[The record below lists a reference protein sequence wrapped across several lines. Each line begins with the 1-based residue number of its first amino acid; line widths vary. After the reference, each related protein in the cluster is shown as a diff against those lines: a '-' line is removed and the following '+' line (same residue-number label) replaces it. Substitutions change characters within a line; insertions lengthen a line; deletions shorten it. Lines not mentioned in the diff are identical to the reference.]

1 MHVFNAL
8 CQVRKQKQWVQ
19 HRHTVGQQE
28 RKILLFFSN
37 RGLWTLWT
45 ALRACKRRRR
55 SVFKYSP
62 GRLAASHRNASLP
75 MWDKRKNSHIEIVHS
90 WCDHSRHSVST
101 HHGGGTVGDRQRA
114 GKSWSNWGGAPLRKW
129 SVSGRRSLKLIF
141 AVGWLCYPHGRG
153 VSFYRNE
160 RGGWRRA
167 DEKCLGISGVP
178 QSHVLNLS
186 LLPLSTFFSASH
198 SQHDNKKN
206 I

>member
-1 MHVFNAL
+1 MHVFNAP
-8 CQVRKQKQWVQ
+8 CQVRKQKQWAQ

-28 RKILLFFSN
+28 RKILYFFRTEACEHFERLSVHAN
-37 RGLWTLWT
+37 DGVARFLNIHQAAW
-45 ALRACKRRRR
+45 LRLTDTPAFPCGTRE
-55 SVFKYSP
+55 
-62 GRLAASHRNASLP
+62 
-75 MWDKRKNSHIEIVHS
+75 KNSHIEIVHS

-114 GKSWSNWGGAPLRKW
+114 GKSWYNWGGAPPRKW
-129 SVSGRRSLKLIF
+129 AVSGRRSLKLIF

-153 VSFYRNE
+153 VSFYLKE